1 MDTNN
6 DKNPLFS
13 YSELLG
19 CLKSVFFLTGVSIAL
34 FVVILN
40 PFIDAVFLHQGTI
53 YQRLFHP
60 ETYEAYLRSVLAVV
74 IIIFSLIG
82 SFLLNRSRQAEE
94 ALQRS
99 KERFRALYDNNPLM
113 LFTIDEYGKV
123 LSVNQFGIDHLG
135 YTKDQLVDKPVIN
148 VFYEEDRPLAQE
160 YLKQCFAE
168 PDKVLNWELRK
179 IRQDGTVFYV
189 RETVRVV
196 VDVDGKSTALIVCE
210 DITER
215 KQAEKQLAQAQ
226 KMEAIGQL
234 TGGIAHDFNNLLSI
248 ISGNLRFLQQDI
260 GEVSIEIEELF
271 EDAMSAADDGT
282 ELTQRL
288 LAFSRGRT
296 LQSEI
301 KNVNDTIEKFVR
313 FISRTLGETIELD
326 VELPD
331 ENIFINVDPSQLENA
346 LLNLALNAR
355 DAMPKGGTITIS
367 AERYHHGN
375 DEGEDLMLPEG
386 DYIKIS
392 VADTGS
398 GISSEDLPH
407 VYEPFFTT
415 KEVGQSSGLGLSMV
429 YGFTQQSNG
438 DCHISS
444 VLGKDTTVS
453 LYFPE
458 VMDNKNID
466 KKPEDDED
474 ITMRGSEVILVVED
488 EPRVRRVSIRDLK
501 KLGYKTLEAGNADMA
516 RKIIKSGE
524 PVDLLFSDVLMPGKM
539 NGHML
544 AIWTEKNFPEIKIVL
559 TSGYIKGEADVR
571 RDKAHPFP
579 LVRKPYSI
587 DKLAKQIRAT
597 LTE

>member
-1 MDTNN
+1 M
-6 DKNPLFS
+6 
-13 YSELLG
+13 
-19 CLKSVFFLTGVSIAL
+19 
-34 FVVILN
+34 
-40 PFIDAVFLHQGTI
+40 
-53 YQRLFHP
+53 
-60 ETYEAYLRSVLAVV
+60 
-74 IIIFSLIG
+74 
-82 SFLLNRSRQAEE
+82 
-94 ALQRS
+94 
-99 KERFRALYDNNPLM
+99 
-113 LFTIDEYGKV
+113 
-123 LSVNQFGIDHLG
+123 
-135 YTKDQLVDKPVIN
+135 
-148 VFYEEDRPLAQE
+148 
-160 YLKQCFAE
+160 
-168 PDKVLNWELRK
+168 
-179 IRQDGTVFYV
+179 
-189 RETVRVV
+189 
-196 VDVDGKSTALIVCE
+196 
-210 DITER
+210 
-215 KQAEKQLAQAQ
+215 
-226 KMEAIGQL
+226 
-234 TGGIAHDFNNLLSI
+234 
-248 ISGNLRFLQQDI
+248 
-260 GEVSIEIEELF
+260 SIEIEELF

-313 FISRTLGETIELD
+313 FLSRTLGETIELD
-326 VELPD
+326 VELSD
-331 ENIFINVDPSQLENA
+331 ENIFINVDPSRLENA
-346 LLNLALNAR
+346 LLNLTLNAR

-367 AERYHHGN
+367 TTRYHHG
-375 DEGEDLMLPEG
+375 EGEGLILPEG
-386 DYIKIS
+386 DYIKIT
-392 VADTGS
+392 VTDTGS
-398 GISSEDLPH
+398 GISSEDLLH

-415 KEVGQSSGLGLSMV
+415 KEVGQGSGLGLSMV

-438 DCHISS
+438 SCHISS
-444 VLGKDTTVS
+444 VSGKGTTVS

-466 KKPEDDED
+466 KKPEDDEELS
-474 ITMRGSEVILVVED
+474 MRGSEVILVVED
-488 EPRVRRVSIRDLK
+488 EPRVRRVALRDLK